1 MDVDVDVDVI
11 VDVVVDCWLD
21 ACVREAGRLPLW
33 IESLALSAHS
43 RGAVPRGNSI
53 LLEQLCANESM
64 RELVNVNVHVHGIRR
79 ACKCAQDVQ
88 LIP

>member
-43 RGAVPRGNSI
+43 SRPAG
-53 LLEQLCANESM
+53 QLDS
-64 RELVNVNVHVHGIRR
+64 
-79 ACKCAQDVQ
+79 
-88 LIP
+88 P